1 MLKGC
6 KNRRISQNDKQLW
19 QLIDAS
25 VGETAFVFTFFIRS
39 FATCFISARLWAYY
53 MQQIESFKE
62 LIDAPKKVV
71 ITTHYKP
78 DADALGSSL
87 GLASYLKKK
96 GHQVHVISP
105 SDYPDFLNWMEGQ
118 AEVINYEAGYE
129 KKSEKLIAEADMVF
143 CMDFN
148 CLDRINNLGEM
159 VRESSSVKVLVDHH
173 LEPERFA
180 EYEFW
185 STEAAATAEL
195 VYEMFIKLKD
205 RQYIDESIA
214 ECLYAG
220 IMTDTGQF
228 KHPNTTRNVHLV
240 TADLI
245 ELGADIAKVGR
256 YIYDNNS
263 LDRLKF
269 TGYALSKKLKVIN
282 NLRTAY
288 FWISADDLKKFKS
301 KTGDTEGL
309 VNYALSLKGVVF
321 SAVIIERPDTIRISL
336 RSKGDFSVNDFARD
350 HFDGG
355 GHPNAAGGKSDLSL
369 EETVKKFERIVKT
382 YKKELNKN
390 FKETN

>member
-1 MLKGC
+1 
-6 KNRRISQNDKQLW
+6 
-19 QLIDAS
+19 
-25 VGETAFVFTFFIRS
+25 
-39 FATCFISARLWAYY
+39 
-53 MQQIESFKE
+53 MQQLESFKE
-62 LIDAPKKVV
+62 LIDTPKKVV

-87 GLASYLKKK
+87 GLASYLRKK
-96 GHQVHVISP
+96 GHQVHVVSP

-118 AEVINYEAGYE
+118 DGVINYEADQ
-129 KKSEKLIAEADMVF
+129 KHKSEKLIAEANMIF
-143 CMDFN
+143 CVDFN

-159 VRESSSVKVLVDHH
+159 VRESSAVKVLIDHH

-180 EYEFW
+180 DYEFW

-195 VYEMFIKLKD
+195 VYEMIIKLKD
-205 RQYIDESIA
+205 RQYIDENIA
-214 ECLYAG
+214 ESLYAG
-220 IMTDTGQF
+220 IMTDPGQF

-269 TGYALSKKLKVIN
+269 TGYALSEKLKV
-282 NLRTAY
+282 LKKYRTAY
-288 FWISADDLKKFKS
+288 IWISSQDLKKFKS

-350 HFDGG
+350 HFEGG
-355 GHPNAAGGKSDLSL
+355 GHTNAAGGKADLSL
-369 EETVKKFERIVKT
+369 EETVKNFEKIVKK
-382 YKKELNKN
+382 YEKELNKN